1 MARLLV
7 YYAHPGQKYS
17 HANKAMVREASG
29 VDGITFVDLYA
40 DYPRHHIDVDREQQR
55 LRDHEVI
62 LFQFPLFWYSTPSLL
77 KEWQDIVLEHGF
89 AFGHE
94 GDALQGKIMM
104 LAVTAGG
111 PQEAFCEDGYQ
122 NHSLA
127 TFLIPLQQTATLCG
141 MRYMSPYVLHASLT
155 APREGRIIP
164 HAKGYRQLLEAIRD
178 DRYDMEAAQLQPY
191 VFYETLGDLILP
203 GQDETREAEHV

>member
-17 HANKAMVREASG
+17 HANKAMVREALK

-40 DYPRHHIDVDREQQR
+40 DYPRHNIDVQREQQR
-55 LRDHEVI
+55 LRDHDFI

-77 KEWQDIVLEHGF
+77 KEWQDLVLEHGF

-94 GDALQGKIMM
+94 GDALEGKNMM
-104 LAVTAGG
+104 LAVTTGG
-111 PQEAFCEDGYQ
+111 PQEAFRADGYQ
-122 NHSLA
+122 NHSLE

-141 MRYMSPYVLHASLT
+141 MRYLPPYVLHASLT
-155 APREGRIIP
+155 APREGRVKP
-164 HAKGYRQLLEAIRD
+164 HAEGYRLLLEAIRD
-178 DRYDMEAAQLQPY
+178 DLYDLDAAMQRDY
-191 VFYETLGDLILP
+191 VFSESLQDLI
-203 GQDETREAEHV
+203 RSEHAKEKGGAHV